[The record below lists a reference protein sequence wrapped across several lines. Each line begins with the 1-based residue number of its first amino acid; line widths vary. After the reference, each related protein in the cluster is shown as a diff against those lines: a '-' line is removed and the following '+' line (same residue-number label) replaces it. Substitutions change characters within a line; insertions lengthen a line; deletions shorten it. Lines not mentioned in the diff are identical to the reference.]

1 MKSVPGVTVKIPSRV
16 RDRLKALARGS
27 SKTMGRVLEEAVT
40 CYERNLRD
48 DRYLEG
54 WTRFQRDEPEA
65 LADYL
70 RESEEIQATLTD
82 ALPEQATR
90 AGRDLVGG
98 PGASRRPRTGG
109 SAPAGPGRLRLG
121 HEPSPL
127 QPGLDR
133 TFEHKASRTP
143 RPHPPPR
150 R

>member
-27 SKTMGRVLEEAVT
+27 SKTMGRLLEEAVT

-65 LADYL
+65 FADYL

-82 ALPEQATR
+82 ALPE
-90 AGRDLVGG
+90 
-98 PGASRRPRTGG
+98 
-109 SAPAGPGRLRLG
+109 
-121 HEPSPL
+121 
-127 QPGLDR
+127 
-133 TFEHKASRTP
+133 
-143 RPHPPPR
+143 
-150 R
+150 